1 VKFHEEMEAKA
12 VTEGHFGTLQRRIGA
27 LQNMFDEI
35 ISFQEYERSRELDF
49 KKEAVL
55 TASYFCNFTVL
66 ELVIVAVGAMYSVW
80 SLRRFFVYKAI
91 Y

>member
-1 VKFHEEMEAKA
+1 MKFHEEAEAKA
-12 VTEGHFGTLQRRIGA
+12 VTEGHFGTLYRRLSA

-35 ISFQEYERSRELDF
+35 ISFQEYERSRELEF
-49 KKEAVL
+49 KQNAAQ

-91 Y
+91 F